1 MGTHPIFESDFDCLT
16 DCDKMFELVTMKD
29 DVKIEPHNFG
39 DAIET
44 AVEKELNRKL
54 ANKVYHN
61 HGLCI
66 ILYDILEIGDSLILP
81 GDGACYTFVKFRFV
95 MFRPFLNEVLIGK
108 VRSCTAEGLRVSVD
122 FFDDIFVPKSNILMD
137 NEFRHEGGR
146 QKWALCEKWIL
157 IQPFNDLID
166 SRS

>member
-1 MGTHPIFESDFDCLT
+1 MQYVLLANNPRADNLKFAYEKWPCRIYFDTKNAVLDF
-16 DCDKMFELVTMKD
+16 DKMFELVTMKD

-39 DAIET
+39 DAIAT

-81 GDGACYTFVKFRFV
+81 GDGAWDVFEIKSLLVEYL
-95 MFRPFLNEVLIGK
+95 PI
-108 VRSCTAEGLRVSVD
+108 SGL
-122 FFDDIFVPKSNILMD
+122 
-137 NEFRHEGGR
+137 
-146 QKWALCEKWIL
+146 
-157 IQPFNDLID
+157 
-166 SRS
+166 

>member
-1 MGTHPIFESDFDCLT
+1 MQYVLLANNPRADNLKFAYEKWPCRIYFDTKNAVLDF
-16 DCDKMFELVTMKD
+16 DKMFELVTMKD

-39 DAIET
+39 DAIAT

-81 GDGACYTFVKFRFV
+81 GDGAWDVFEIKSLLVE
-95 MFRPFLNEVLIGK
+95 PQPISGLEV
-108 VRSCTAEGLRVSVD
+108 VS
-122 FFDDIFVPKSNILMD
+122 NT
-137 NEFRHEGGR
+137 
-146 QKWALCEKWIL
+146 EKLYIC
-157 IQPFNDLID
+157 
-166 SRS
+166 

>member
-1 MGTHPIFESDFDCLT
+1 
-16 DCDKMFELVTMKD
+16 MFELVTMKD

-81 GDGACYTFVKFRFV
+81 GDGAWEVFESSFV
-95 MFRPFLNEVLIGK
+95 
-108 VRSCTAEGLRVSVD
+108 GLRPMRSLELHWKSLVKVDLQTEVSFEFPFEIDSKEAVRRKTSK
-122 FFDDIFVPKSNILMD
+122 ISYLARRVPF
-137 NEFRHEGGR
+137 E
-146 QKWALCEKWIL
+146 
-157 IQPFNDLID
+157 DLI
-166 SRS
+166 

>member
-1 MGTHPIFESDFDCLT
+1 MAMFRNLMLDILIS

-81 GDGACYTFVKFRFV
+81 GDGAW
-95 MFRPFLNEVLIGK
+95 EVFEII
-108 VRSCTAEGLRVSVD
+108 SCESTKKISASGYFS
-122 FFDDIFVPKSNILMD
+122 
-137 NEFRHEGGR
+137 G
-146 QKWALCEKWIL
+146 
-157 IQPFNDLID
+157 
-166 SRS
+166 

>member
-1 MGTHPIFESDFDCLT
+1 MQYVLLANNPRADNFAYAKWPCRIYFDTKNSVL

-81 GDGACYTFVKFRFV
+81 GDGAWDVFESLFVE
-95 MFRPFLNEVLIGK
+95 PQPISGLEVI
-108 VRSCTAEGLRVSVD
+108 
-122 FFDDIFVPKSNILMD
+122 SNT
-137 NEFRHEGGR
+137 
-146 QKWALCEKWIL
+146 EKLYIC
-157 IQPFNDLID
+157 
-166 SRS
+166 

>member
-1 MGTHPIFESDFDCLT
+1 
-16 DCDKMFELVTMKD
+16 MFELVTMKD

-81 GDGACYTFVKFRFV
+81 GDGAWEVFEISRTKFRLE
-95 MFRPFLNEVLIGK
+95 MG
-108 VRSCTAEGLRVSVD
+108 SSST
-122 FFDDIFVPKSNILMD
+122 
-137 NEFRHEGGR
+137 
-146 QKWALCEKWIL
+146 
-157 IQPFNDLID
+157 
-166 SRS
+166 

>member
-1 MGTHPIFESDFDCLT
+1 
-16 DCDKMFELVTMKD
+16 MFELVTMKD

-81 GDGACYTFVKFRFV
+81 GDGAWEVFEISRTKFRLEIGPSLTSSGRKGHKIKQFACEGHFDMHKLMNKTFGEFLESSSMSRKRTNKTKMSQLR
-95 MFRPFLNEVLIGK
+95 MFY
-108 VRSCTAEGLRVSVD
+108 S
-122 FFDDIFVPKSNILMD
+122 
-137 NEFRHEGGR
+137 
-146 QKWALCEKWIL
+146 
-157 IQPFNDLID
+157 
-166 SRS
+166 

>member
-1 MGTHPIFESDFDCLT
+1 MQYVLLANNPRADNFAYAKWPCRIYFENSVL

-81 GDGACYTFVKFRFV
+81 GDGAWDVFESLFVE
-95 MFRPFLNEVLIGK
+95 PQPISGLEVI
-108 VRSCTAEGLRVSVD
+108 
-122 FFDDIFVPKSNILMD
+122 SNT
-137 NEFRHEGGR
+137 
-146 QKWALCEKWIL
+146 EKLYIC
-157 IQPFNDLID
+157 
-166 SRS
+166 

>member
-1 MGTHPIFESDFDCLT
+1 
-16 DCDKMFELVTMKD
+16 MFELVTMKD

-81 GDGACYTFVKFRFV
+81 GDGAWEVFESSFV
-95 MFRPFLNEVLIGK
+95 
-108 VRSCTAEGLRVSVD
+108 GLRPMRSLELHWKSLVKDFSRSSNGRVS
-122 FFDDIFVPKSNILMD
+122 FEFQPFEIYSKEAIRRKLHIWLE
-137 NEFRHEGGR
+137 EFRL
-146 QKWALCEKWIL
+146 KI
-157 IQPFNDLID
+157 
-166 SRS
+166 

>member
-1 MGTHPIFESDFDCLT
+1 
-16 DCDKMFELVTMKD
+16 MFELVTMKD

-81 GDGACYTFVKFRFV
+81 GDGAWDVFEIKILFVG
-95 MFRPFLNEVLIGK
+95 PQPISGLK
-108 VRSCTAEGLRVSVD
+108 V
-122 FFDDIFVPKSNILMD
+122 FSNT
-137 NEFRHEGGR
+137 
-146 QKWALCEKWIL
+146 EKLYIC
-157 IQPFNDLID
+157 
-166 SRS
+166 

>member
-1 MGTHPIFESDFDCLT
+1 MARNLILSILIS

-81 GDGACYTFVKFRFV
+81 GDGAWDVFEIKSFLVESEPISGLEVISNTEKLYICKI
-95 MFRPFLNEVLIGK
+95 PFCNVP
-108 VRSCTAEGLRVSVD
+108 A
-122 FFDDIFVPKSNILMD
+122 IFK
-137 NEFRHEGGR
+137 
-146 QKWALCEKWIL
+146 
-157 IQPFNDLID
+157 
-166 SRS
+166 

>member
-1 MGTHPIFESDFDCLT
+1 
-16 DCDKMFELVTMKD
+16 MFELVTMKD

-81 GDGACYTFVKFRFV
+81 GDGAWEVFESSFV
-95 MFRPFLNEVLIGK
+95 
-108 VRSCTAEGLRVSVD
+108 GLRPMRSLELHWKSLVKVD
-122 FFDDIFVPKSNILMD
+122 LQTEEFHLNFRSKLTQKRQYVEKRQKLHIWLE
-137 NEFRHEGGR
+137 EFRL
-146 QKWALCEKWIL
+146 KI
-157 IQPFNDLID
+157 
-166 SRS
+166 